1 MQEVLQCLK
10 KYGQRLDLELAA
22 EMRVPPGDGAQAAR
36 RTQRRR
42 GGGDVQADALR
53 SQQDDRGVAVPG
65 VGVRAGAGPGE
76 EAEGGV
82 ARALRRSGRSRP
94 EVQHVRGSSR
104 ERRARR
110 VFRRCRSPGRRVDA
124 FGRRSAGPRGP
135 RLPSHAG
142 SENPRAGHMRGC
154 SCRKEASA
162 AAYSTFE
169 LLRIPGRTS
178 AASFGLSA

>member
-65 VGVRAGAGPGE
+65 VGVRAGAGPG
-76 EAEGGV
+76 
-82 ARALRRSGRSRP
+82 
-94 EVQHVRGSSR
+94 
-104 ERRARR
+104 
-110 VFRRCRSPGRRVDA
+110 
-124 FGRRSAGPRGP
+124 
-135 RLPSHAG
+135 
-142 SENPRAGHMRGC
+142 
-154 SCRKEASA
+154 RKPKA
-162 AAYSTFE
+162 AA
-169 LLRIPGRTS
+169 
-178 AASFGLSA
+178 